1 MACDRAPRRRSH
13 TKTTEWVV
21 EVEIQDPLPVTAAE
35 LDAVERY
42 FADIVAQALIVSRPP
57 TETSSVNRVRPL
69 RVKNENGCGGTSI
82 APKGS
87 ATLRATKRNI
97 GGSREP

>member
-1 MACDRAPRRRSH
+1 MACDRAPRQRSH

-21 EVEIQDPLPVTAAE
+21 EVEIQDPLTVTAAE

-42 FADIVAQALIVSRPP
+42 FADIVAQALIASRPP
-57 TETSSVNRVRPL
+57 AETFSVNHVRPL
-69 RVKNENGCGGTSI
+69 RVKNENGRGGTSI